1 MRPSSRPDTF
11 RRARARGAIFSRF
24 LFYYDFISRTCLS
37 GPLHVFLS
45 LFRPWVGFPL
55 FRDPSLR
62 PFLFCEPLLY
72 FYEYGCGL
80 WASSG
85 PFPLLAHQGLYKR
98 GRDPPTN
105 PSRHLKKVRVALHLK
120 WLLKEGQGGKPTAAT
135 AAAPVVP
142 PPCPPPRPPPS
153 PALPTDHL
161 HAAFQPPPPLPPPQ
175 AAVAAAAARSLHHHH
190 PSSSTDH
197 PLHLPLHLHPHL
209 R

>member
-1 MRPSSRPDTF
+1 MELSFPVFYFITT
-11 RRARARGAIFSRF
+11 
-24 LFYYDFISRTCLS
+24 LFARTCLS
-37 GPLHVFLS
+37 GPLHVFLC

-62 PFLFCEPLLY
+62 PFLFCEPLFY

-120 WLLKEGQGGKPTAAT
+120 WLLKEGQGGEPTAATAAAT
-135 AAAPVVP
+135 AAAPVV
-142 PPCPPPRPPPS
+142 PPPRPPPS

-161 HAAFQPPPPLPPPQ
+161 RAAFQPPPQ

-197 PLHLPLHLHPHL
+197 PLHLPLHLHLHL

>member
-1 MRPSSRPDTF
+1 MELSFPVFYFITT
-11 RRARARGAIFSRF
+11 
-24 LFYYDFISRTCLS
+24 LFARTCLS

-62 PFLFCEPLLY
+62 PFLFCEPLFY

-105 PSRHLKKVRVALHLK
+105 PSRHLKKERVSLHLK
-120 WLLKEGQGGKPTAAT
+120 WLLKEGQGGE
-135 AAAPVVP
+135 
-142 PPCPPPRPPPS
+142 
-153 PALPTDHL
+153 PTDGYY
-161 HAAFQPPPPLPPPQ
+161 
-175 AAVAAAAARSLHHHH
+175 VAYKPITLSYILFMFIEMKFIHCHSCVMFAMKSM
-190 PSSSTDH
+190 SICND
-197 PLHLPLHLHPHL
+197 
-209 R
+209 